1 VLQLPPSGL
10 KEVADGENAR
20 SIHREGDRK
29 AEISRRGGAETPY
42 RVKSLG
48 QSLACPDAREILSR
62 YLAPTKR
69 IDCSPSFSSNKAE
82 QPKLQ
87 DSLDVKQT
95 F

>member
-1 VLQLPPSGL
+1 M
-10 KEVADGENAR
+10 AR
-20 SIHREGDRK
+20 THVQFIEEGDRK